1 MLWPVAFPITLRLGS
16 PPVCVPKEAARSSW
30 VLRSST
36 RSARKIIHAG
46 HSKRADASSS
56 SSSSLARSLARSLTI
71 LTAGVTR
78 VRWTIFR
85 HLLARSRVLPQFLS
99 SRSFIY
105 FSFAPRFIFFCLLF
119 HFFILRPRVPISRL
133 DSRAREDT
141 SDVSHPR
148 FARHGNPVARCIV
161 GRKECVILLL

>member
-1 MLWPVAFPITLRLGS
+1 
-16 PPVCVPKEAARSSW
+16 VCVPKEAARSSW

-56 SSSSLARSLARSLTI
+56 SSSSSLARLLARSLTI

-99 SRSFIY
+99 SRSFFY
-105 FSFAPRFIFFCLLF
+105 FFFVPRFILF
-119 HFFILRPRVPISRL
+119 YFLFNFLSFGPASLSL
-133 DSRAREDT
+133 DSIPAREKT
-141 SDVSHPR
+141 RRTYPIRGSRGMVTRWHVASS
-148 FARHGNPVARCIV
+148 ARSV
-161 GRKECVILLL
+161 